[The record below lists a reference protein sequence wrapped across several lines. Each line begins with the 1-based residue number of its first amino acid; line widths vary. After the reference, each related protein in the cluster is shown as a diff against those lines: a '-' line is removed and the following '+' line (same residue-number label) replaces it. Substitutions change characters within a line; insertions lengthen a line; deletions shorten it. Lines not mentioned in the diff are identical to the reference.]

1 MTGDGPCEPVPNGPR
16 SHDKAAPKGSKYI
29 RGYRIR
35 RVAMVDV
42 QLVVGIVSMV
52 GLTAVAGVMSCFAFA
67 GPTGEEPT
75 TSDASAAD

>member
-1 MTGDGPCEPVPNGPR
+1 
-16 SHDKAAPKGSKYI
+16 
-29 RGYRIR
+29 
-35 RVAMVDV
+35 MVDV

-52 GLTAVAGVMSCFAFA
+52 GLTAVAGVMSYFAFA